1 MAKTLVS
8 VPSFT
13 AGQLS
18 PRMEGRTD
26 FQKYFSAGTI
36 INNFIVQPH
45 GPVARRPGSYYVS
58 EVKDS
63 SKKTRLIP
71 FSFSTTQTYILE
83 FGDQYIRFYKDSG
96 QITTGS
102 PAVAYEISTPYL
114 EAEIFDLKFA
124 QSADVMYL
132 CHPNHEVRKL
142 SRTGHTSWTLTQV
155 DFLNGPFMDHNLT
168 STTMTSSH
176 TALDASTTLTLSA
189 TTGVNGDQGWLSTD
203 VGRLVHIK
211 DGHVLITGV
220 TSTTVAIGTVKAAI
234 SSGSATDDWALGS
247 FSDTTGHPKCVS
259 FFEQRLVFAGTTE
272 QPQTLF
278 FSKSGDYENMDDD
291 YHEATTDSSAM
302 IYTIASNQVNAITSI
317 KATRT
322 LIVMTTGGEFTVT
335 SGATEDPI
343 TPTNLNIRK
352 QSSYGSAGVDALSIG
367 NTTVFLQ
374 RAKRKIRELAYNFD
388 TDGYIAPDLTIL
400 SENISDSGIVQ
411 MDYQQEPYSIVW
423 CVRTDGSLVG
433 MTYNRLQDVV
443 AWHKH
448 EFGGTNAK
456 CKSVAVI
463 DIDTTEDQVWC
474 IVERTIDGSTKQY
487 VEYLVPNDFNSSL
500 TEFHY
505 VDSGLSYDGAS
516 TTTLTGL
523 DHLEGET
530 VKVVLNGATHPDRVV
545 SSGQIS
551 LDRATTKAK
560 VGLGY
565 VSTLQTMRLDE
576 GQGGTDQTKTKRIYD
591 VTVRFFETV
600 GAKVGPDENNLD
612 DIPFRDSS
620 HPVDQPVPLFT
631 GDKETEFPSDYGTDG
646 FVLIKQEQAL
656 PMTILAVYA
665 RLELYDT

>member
-45 GPVARRPGSYYVS
+45 GPVARRPGSYYVC

-63 SKKTRLIP
+63 TKKTRLIP

-114 EAEIFDLKFA
+114 ETEIFDLKFA

-155 DFLNGPFMDHNLT
+155 DFVNGPYLDDNIT
-168 STTMTSSH
+168 STTLSSSTH
-176 TALDASTTLTLSA
+176 TVGTGRTLTASSSLW
-189 TTGVNGDQGWLSTD
+189 VSTD
-203 VGRLVHIK
+203 VGRLVRFR
-211 DGHVLITGV
+211 DGYGKITGY
-220 TSTTVAIGTVKAAI
+220 TSATVITWEILEDTG
-234 SSGSATDDWALGS
+234 SGSSSTDWSLGA

-259 FFEQRLVFAGTTE
+259 FFEQRLVFAGTTN

-278 FSKSGDYENMDDD
+278 FSRSGDYENFNDNRGG
-291 YHEATTDSSAM
+291 TISDSSAM

-400 SENISDSGIVQ
+400 SENISESGIVQ

-423 CVRTDGSLVG
+423 CVRDDGSLVA

-474 IVERTIDGSTKQY
+474 IIERTINGSTKQY
-487 VEYLVPNDFNSSL
+487 IEYLTPNDFNSSL

-505 VDSGLSYDGAS
+505 VDSGLSYSGSS

-530 VKVVLNGATHPDRVV
+530 VKIILNGATHPDRVV

-620 HPVDQPVPLFT
+620 HAVDQPVPLFT